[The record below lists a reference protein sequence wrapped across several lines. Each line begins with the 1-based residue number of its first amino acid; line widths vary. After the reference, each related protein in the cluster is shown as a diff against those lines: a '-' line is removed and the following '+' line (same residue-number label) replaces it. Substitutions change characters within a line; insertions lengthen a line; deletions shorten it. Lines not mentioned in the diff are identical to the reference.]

1 MLSIVLLMAL
11 VPGSRT
17 RRLGTTGSC
26 TDLWQVLFMLGARA
40 GQFLTLIVMEYAE
53 VGTLQR
59 AISAG
64 AFR

>member
-1 MLSIVLLMAL
+1 
-11 VPGSRT
+11 
-17 RRLGTTGSC
+17 
-26 TDLWQVLFMLGARA
+26 MLGARA

-59 AISAG
+59 AIAAG